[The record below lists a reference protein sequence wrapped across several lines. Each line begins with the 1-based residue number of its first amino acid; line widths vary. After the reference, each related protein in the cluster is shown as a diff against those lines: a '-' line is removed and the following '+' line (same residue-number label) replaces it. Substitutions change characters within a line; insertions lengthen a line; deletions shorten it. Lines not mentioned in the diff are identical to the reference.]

1 VVRGRPPIVASLIL
15 GLAVASCKHL
25 PGMKGAD
32 GELSG
37 AVREGKSLL
46 EKGEL
51 DAALAE
57 LQKAPDDP
65 DSLYYQGRVWA
76 RKAESAPLP
85 TPPPLSA
92 PLPRGAIPPSAPEL
106 KVEEVQAAQLYERAI
121 AARPENAEAQLAL
134 ADLLAPHA
142 AHQHDLVEDAASHK
156 RPLPAAPP
164 SPVDA
169 SVERVIRA
177 YDAAMKADA
186 ASTTAVDGIIR
197 FGRRVGRLDAAE
209 EGFKEMVRRKKERE
223 TAVPLTRYG
232 DFLAQDK
239 KDPLEA
245 IEQYRQALIWVPD
258 DDATRAK
265 IADIYLKLAADAFAK
280 QQYGVTDSQLRDA
293 AKYVTDRG
301 SAQGHMLDDYRA
313 RLKSIRR

>member
-1 VVRGRPPIVASLIL
+1 MRGRPSIAAILVL
-15 GLAVASCKHL
+15 GLAVTSCKHL

-37 AVREGKSLL
+37 PVREGKSLL
-46 EKGEL
+46 ESGQL

-85 TPPPLSA
+85 TPPPVSA
-92 PLPRGAIPPSAPEL
+92 PLPHGALPPSAPEL

-121 AARPENAEAQLAL
+121 AARPESAEAHLAL

-142 AHQHDLVEDAASHK
+142 AHQHDLIEDAASHK
-156 RPLPAAPP
+156 RPLPPAPP

-186 ASTTAVDGIIR
+186 VSTAAVDGIIR

-223 TAVPLTRYG
+223 TAGPLTRYG

-265 IADIYLKLAADAFAK
+265 IADIYLKLAAEAFAK

-293 AKYVTDRG
+293 AKYITDRG
-301 SAQGHMLDDYRA
+301 SAQAHMLDDYRA